1 MKVDLPPKVLHE
13 KLYQVLN
20 DIPPQALHDKRIQI
34 QTTQKK
40 HQKLTS
46 STPSAKNQKFNLIST
61 QNDMMAYYNAPVF
74 SPQHVRSKHAAN
86 EKNKVSRPRSSM
98 RPESRSGVMSPKFEM
113 M

>member
-1 MKVDLPPKVLHE
+1 MKVDLPPKVLHD
-13 KLYQVLN
+13 KLTQVLD

-34 QTTQKK
+34 QNTQKK
-40 HQKLTS
+40 HQRLTS

-61 QNDMMAYYNAPVF
+61 QNDMMAYNNAPLF
-74 SPQHVRSKHAAN
+74 SPQYVKSKQTTK
-86 EKNKVSRPRSSM
+86 EKTKVSRPRSTM